1 MRLQHNIEPPLPGR
15 GGNRK
20 RKRNDPTD
28 NTNNNSPNPASPAY
42 TTSTFK
48 VESSTPVEFYIEE
61 GDGKRVISPIDHVRV
76 DYFSTSHTPANP
88 PLPPHTSVQRLS
100 ISPPDVDD
108 GEDEDDDDPLMHAVV
123 DPATGLIMGRTPAMV
138 RYLITKAKYQYALEQ
153 HEMLIEELRMARV
166 HLGAERREKEEYL
179 DHFLRATFG

>member
-1 MRLQHNIEPPLPGR
+1 M
-15 GGNRK
+15 
-20 RKRNDPTD
+20 
-28 NTNNNSPNPASPAY
+28 
-42 TTSTFK
+42 
-48 VESSTPVEFYIEE
+48 
-61 GDGKRVISPIDHVRV
+61 ISPIDHVRV

-123 DPATGLIMGRTPAMV
+123 DPATGLIMGRSPAMV

>member
-28 NTNNNSPNPASPAY
+28 NNNSNSPNPISPAY
-42 TTSTFK
+42 TSTFK

-76 DYFSTSHTPANP
+76 DYFSTSHTSANA
-88 PLPPHTSVQRLS
+88 PLPQTNVQHLL
-100 ISPPDVDD
+100 IPPPDAED
-108 GEDEDDDDPLMHAVV
+108 GEDDDEDDPLVHAVV
-123 DPATGLIMGRTPAMV
+123 DPTTGLIMGRTPAMV
-138 RYLITKAKYQYALEQ
+138 RYLITKAKYRYALEQ
-153 HEMLIEELRMARV
+153 HEALIEELRMARFQ
-166 HLGAERREKEEYL
+166 LGVERREKDECL
-179 DHFLRATFG
+179 DHFLRANFG